1 MQGGIPRINWGMVL
15 STMPLFAMLAR
26 TQLYLHYEAA
36 LMPSIL
42 IGQNRVALW
51 LYAALMFPGTLLH
64 EISHA
69 SMATA
74 LGVDV
79 HAFEMLPREDAL
91 ASVRIEK
98 PDIVR
103 RLLIGLAPF
112 LTGMC
117 VVVVVGALA
126 FDLTNVYG
134 ALAGGNWSEG
144 LRIATKNLSSV
155 WGWIALYV
163 VFAVSANMF
172 PSPSDIPPRL
182 QLAFLALPSLFAGL
196 VDLGA
201 ARLPWLVDLTNTAF
215 QWLLLIF
222 GFTLAIDLPILL
234 LMTAGSEAFA
244 GQFRYH
250 E

>member
-1 MQGGIPRINWGMVL
+1 MDGELPGIDWGLVL
-15 STMPLFAMLAR
+15 GTTLLFAMLAR

-36 LMPSIL
+36 LMPSML
-42 IGQNRVALW
+42 IGHNRVALW

-74 LGVDV
+74 LGIDV
-79 HAFEMLPREDAL
+79 QAFDMVPREDAL

-103 RLLIGLAPF
+103 RVLIGLAPF
-112 LTGMC
+112 FTGMC
-117 VVVVVGALA
+117 VVLAVGALA
-126 FDLTNVYG
+126 FDLTHVYN
-134 ALAGGNWSEG
+134 ALVAGQWGEA
-144 LRIATKNLSSV
+144 LRTATQNLSSI

-172 PSPSDIPPRL
+172 PSPTDIPPRV
-182 QLAFLALPSLFAGL
+182 QLVFLTFPSLFAGL
-196 VDLGA
+196 VDLGGS
-201 ARLPWLVDLTNTAF
+201 RLPWLVNLTNTGF
-215 QWLLLIF
+215 QWVLLIF

-234 LMTAGSEAFA
+234 LMTAGSEAIA
-244 GQFRYH
+244 GQFWH